1 MLVHLQSKQK
11 SKTLNHYKPDGG
23 GNRKT
28 KALASPKKK
37 RHKAMSKGNQ
47 KKLIWKYKFSHT
59 NQ

>member
-37 RHKAMSKGNQ
+37 KTQSNVKRKPKKANMEIQ
-47 KKLIWKYKFSHT
+47 V
-59 NQ
+59 